1 MLYLSVNFADS
12 WSFAVACNTLQ
23 PLQSLHFNLVDSA
36 PDCSFNR
43 VVFSLSMSVDNKIVW
58 KTRNHFEKE
67 S

>member
-36 PDCSFNR
+36 PDCNFNR
-43 VVFSLSMSVDNKIVW
+43 VFFFFVDVSGQQNYLENK
-58 KTRNHFEKE
+58 KSF
-67 S
+67 